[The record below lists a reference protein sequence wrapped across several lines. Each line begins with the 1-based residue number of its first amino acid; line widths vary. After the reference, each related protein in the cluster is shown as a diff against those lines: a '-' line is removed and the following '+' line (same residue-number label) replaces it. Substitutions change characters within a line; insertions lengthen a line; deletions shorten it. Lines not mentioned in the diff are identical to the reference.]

1 MSEMNDTKGRGS
13 GGAPRWV
20 MFVLLASLMLNM
32 VFVGVAA
39 GRIWAHHNGH
49 GWNSRHKDSGM
60 RGFLRELPEARR
72 KELRDMMRANR
83 EAAREERQ
91 KVRAVRQ
98 AVREAIARE
107 PFDRAA
113 LESALSQV
121 NVARQSFRARVA
133 SDFVEM
139 VVKMTPDERK
149 MFAERG
155 LKRDRGGRRRLRG
168 DDM

>member
-1 MSEMNDTKGRGS
+1 
-13 GGAPRWV
+13 
-20 MFVLLASLMLNM
+20 
-32 VFVGVAA
+32 
-39 GRIWAHHNGH
+39 
-49 GWNSRHKDSGM
+49 
-60 RGFLRELPEARR
+60 
-72 KELRDMMRANR
+72 MMRANR

-139 VVKMTPDERK
+139 VVKMTP
-149 MFAERG
+149 
-155 LKRDRGGRRRLRG
+155 
-168 DDM
+168 